1 MKKTISTA
9 ALTDGL
15 DKLVLA
21 CHESYIADFLRRE
34 ATAEAHTS
42 DLLRS
47 NSQEKEEDEESYIV
61 QKHGNIAIVEIKG
74 RLTNSDRYYNRDFG
88 LLSYAEIQRAYA
100 QIAEDDEIEYILED
114 YDTPGGTVAMM
125 SETEEIMRAV
135 GRIKPRVGFVGSM
148 AASAGYYLI
157 RGCNSISASSMAEVG
172 SIGVMQV
179 TTDMVKM
186 FEDFGIGLHVIKSGD
201 LKAAGNPF
209 EKMTD
214 EQEKYLASQV
224 NYLAGMFYEAVAGD
238 RSMSVADMTEAG
250 ILTGRTFIGQQAL
263 RCGLVD
269 KIGGFNEVFLELANR
284 RKSDINAPNSQT
296 IYSTGVDM
304 KKRKVVAPATAAAL
318 AVGVSGLEASVAPEG
333 DVVDPGV
340 QENGE
345 QQAEAVDAGGE
356 GQVADG
362 TVDDQGT
369 GQTAAGEQEQGAQVD
384 ARVAELKADLKAAE
398 KAQYKA
404 EARVEE
410 LEGALTQAKDAAT
423 AEAAVGKKLAT
434 IVGEVMNNMN
444 VALGRGKQDIS
455 DLSCEQVIAR
465 YEATKKEFSEA
476 YLAGGITGAVDKDED
491 TKTLVRDSSQQAV
504 VDSVGL

>member
-1 MKKTISTA
+1 MKKQLSTV
-9 ALTDGL
+9 ALADSL
-15 DKLVLA
+15 DKRILA
-21 CHESYIADFLRRE
+21 CHEDYVADFLRRE
-34 ATAEAHTS
+34 AAADQHTA

-47 NSQEKEEDEESYIV
+47 NTEDDEDGDEDSYIV
-61 QKHGNIAIVEIKG
+61 QKSGNIAIVEIKG
-74 RLTNSDRYYNRDFG
+74 RLTNSDRPSNRYYG

-125 SETEEIMRAV
+125 AETEEIMRAV
-135 GRIKPRVGFVGSM
+135 GRVKPREGFVGSM
-148 AASAGYYLI
+148 AASAGYFLI
-157 RGCNSISASSMAEVG
+157 RGCNSITASSMAEVG

-179 TTDMVKM
+179 TADMVKM
-186 FEDFGIGLHVIKSGD
+186 YEDFGITLKVIKSGD

-214 EQEKYLASQV
+214 EQEKYLAGQV
-224 NYLAGMFYEAVAGD
+224 NYLAGLFYEAVSVD
-238 RSMSVADMTEAG
+238 RKMSVPDMTEAG
-250 ILTGRTFIGQQAL
+250 VLSGRTFIGQQAL

-269 KIGGFNEVFLELANR
+269 KISGFNDVFLDLANR
-284 RKSDINAPNSQT
+284 RKSDINAPNSQP

-304 KKRKVVAPATAAAL
+304 KRRKVVAPATAAAL
-318 AVGVSGLEASVAPEG
+318 AVGVSGPEAGAAPDG
-333 DVVDPGV
+333 AVVDPGV
-340 QENGE
+340 QETDEQVVDAAAVVEGEGEVSDSPAETTAEETTGE
-345 QQAEAVDAGGE
+345 QNVPAVDP
-356 GQVADG
+356 
-362 TVDDQGT
+362 
-369 GQTAAGEQEQGAQVD
+369 
-384 ARVAELKADLKAAE
+384 RVAELKADLKAAE

-410 LEGALTQAKDAAT
+410 LEGELTEAKEAVA
-423 AEAAVGKKLAT
+423 AEAAGSKKLAA
-434 IVGEVMNNMN
+434 IVGDVMNNMN

-455 DLSCEQVIAR
+455 DLSCEQVLAR

-476 YLAGGITGAVDKDED
+476 YLAGGITGAVEKDED

>member
-1 MKKTISTA
+1 MKKKLSTA
-9 ALTDGL
+9 SLSDGH

-34 ATAEAHTS
+34 AAAEEHTA

-47 NSQEKEEDEESYIV
+47 GNQAKDEDEDEGSYIV
-61 QKHGNIAIVEIKG
+61 QKQGNIAIVEIKG
-74 RLTNSDRYYNRDFG
+74 RLTNSDRSYNRYLG

-125 SETEEIMRAV
+125 AETEEIMRSV
-135 GRIKPRVGFVGSM
+135 GRIKPRQGFVGSM

-157 RGCNSISASSMAEVG
+157 RGCDSIVASSMAEVG

-179 TTDMVKM
+179 TMDMVKM
-186 FEDFGIGLHVIKSGD
+186 YEEFGIGLHVIKSGD

-238 RSMSVADMTEAG
+238 RAMNIADMSEAG
-250 ILTGRTFIGQQAL
+250 ITSGRTFIGQQAL

-304 KKRKVVAPATAAAL
+304 KRRKVVAPATAAAL
-318 AVGVSGLEASVAPEG
+318 AVGVPGLDSSVAPEG

-340 QENGE
+340 QENDDT
-345 QQAEAVDAGGE
+345 AE
-356 GQVADG
+356 GQVADDS
-362 TVDDQGT
+362 VDTPDGDQV
-369 GQTAAGEQEQGAQVD
+369 AEGEQPDAPVAD
-384 ARVAELKADLKAAE
+384 ARIAELKADLKAAE

-404 EARVEE
+404 EARIEE
-410 LEGALTQAKDAAT
+410 LEAELTVAQEAT
-423 AEAAVGKKLAT
+423 ATEAAGSKKLAA
-434 IVGEVMNNMN
+434 IVGDVMNNMN
-444 VALGRGKQDIS
+444 IALGHGKQDVS

-476 YLAGGITGAVDKDED
+476 YLAGGITGAVEKDED